1 MADAPTPQS
10 RGQPLAFL
18 DVLWQGRGLYGGVSE
33 SSCLDDV
40 FASAFAAVGQLKAAL
55 RPDYVVIGGGN
66 VKLLKEMPPGARRG
80 DNADAFPGGFRLWAK
95 DGVTI

>member
-1 MADAPTPQS
+1 MS
-10 RGQPLAFL
+10 
-18 DVLWQGRGLYGGVSE
+18 
-33 SSCLDDV
+33 
-40 FASAFAAVGQLKAAL
+40 ASAGSRSAARRSGAQSVVDVVEQLKAAL